1 MSYKGVA
8 RKWLIPISQKVALGA
23 LQPEPTRLL
32 CVTYRGLIWQGD
44 CSTTGRFRLR
54 HFEPEK
60 SWLSGHTA
68 QEGTLEGLNIMQS
81 KWLSALLV
89 IACVALLSG
98 AGFAS
103 TCPGGYYNQYL
114 GSGFSCSIDDKTFSN
129 FQYTSSSNPP
139 GFQLPA
145 GSIAVTPI
153 TTPGNPGLQFSGGWE
168 ASTTTGVLSMDSL
181 FQFTVN
187 VNPGGA
193 KITDLS
199 LSIGGVGFMGT
210 GQVVVDETVCLG
222 ATFPSCTG
230 GTVDYLRVARD
241 SNENII
247 YDQINFAGVSE
258 VDVEK
263 DVLINAGT
271 NGSAS
276 LSLVTNQFSE
286 GTTPEPASILLF
298 GSGALALAG
307 VLRRKLNH

>member
-1 MSYKGVA
+1 
-8 RKWLIPISQKVALGA
+8 
-23 LQPEPTRLL
+23 
-32 CVTYRGLIWQGD
+32 
-44 CSTTGRFRLR
+44 
-54 HFEPEK
+54 
-60 SWLSGHTA
+60 
-68 QEGTLEGLNIMQS
+68 
-81 KWLSALLV
+81 
-89 IACVALLSG
+89 
-98 AGFAS
+98 
-103 TCPGGYYNQYL
+103 
-114 GSGFSCSIDDKTFSN
+114 
-129 FQYTSSSNPP
+129 
-139 GFQLPA
+139 
-145 GSIAVTPI
+145 
-153 TTPGNPGLQFSGGWE
+153 
-168 ASTTTGVLSMDSL
+168 MDSL

-263 DVLINAGT
+263 DVLINSGT

-286 GTTPEPASILLF
+286 QSPVPEPASILLF